1 MIDLNIADANLW
13 VDAICGDGWTD
24 PEIFFDLR
32 TEKAAVEVC
41 VSCPLMQM
49 CADYALKNEIEHGVW
64 GGLTERDRKAIRKNR
79 AKQKPRK

>member
-1 MIDLNIADANLW
+1 
-13 VDAICGDGWTD
+13 
-24 PEIFFDLR
+24 
-32 TEKAAVEVC
+32 
-41 VSCPLMQM
+41 M